1 MLQEAREWQQ
11 IGVVAQDGWHFLG
24 IQAAC
29 LLSDRKSTETFIR
42 VVEENS
48 WFRVTILIEV
58 PVFAVAN

>member
-1 MLQEAREWQQ
+1 MATDRRSGPGWLARPRHT
-11 IGVVAQDGWHFLG
+11 GS
-24 IQAAC
+24 
-29 LLSDRKSTETFIR
+29 LLADRKSTETFIR